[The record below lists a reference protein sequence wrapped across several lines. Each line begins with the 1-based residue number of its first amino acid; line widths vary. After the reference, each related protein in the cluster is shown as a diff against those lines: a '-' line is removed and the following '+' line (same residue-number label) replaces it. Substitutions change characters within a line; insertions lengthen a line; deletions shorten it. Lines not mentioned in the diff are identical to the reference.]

1 MIFVYICGGVKC
13 GVSGS
18 RMVYVF
24 VKVVVVVLV
33 VVQEV
38 AKMVECYG
46 FIIIR
51 SLFNEVVVVIAV
63 VVVFRI
69 LTIILQW

>member
-1 MIFVYICGGVKC
+1 
-13 GVSGS
+13 
-18 RMVYVF
+18 MVT
-24 VKVVVVVLV
+24 VVVVLV
-33 VVQEV
+33 MVQEV